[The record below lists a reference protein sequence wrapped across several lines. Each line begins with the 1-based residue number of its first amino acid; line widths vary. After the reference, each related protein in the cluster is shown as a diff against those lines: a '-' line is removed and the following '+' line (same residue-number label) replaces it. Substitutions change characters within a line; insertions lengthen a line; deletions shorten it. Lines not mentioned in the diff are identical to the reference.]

1 MTIRAGNW
9 IWTALASQIE
19 GFGKGYAK
27 LLSLANY
34 QAFR

>member
-1 MTIRAGNW
+1 MTIRADKW
-9 IWTALASQIE
+9 IWTALANQIE

-34 QAFR
+34 QNFR